1 MSIFILI
8 LTFFVGLLVGR
19 YTIFLIQKS
28 LSIFISAVDKF
39 LNKYFVFFL
48 LAVLFFILFSLI
60 LTGGFI
66 LWGILFA
73 GITELGKL
81 IYLSGWVVGAR
92 FLDFIRRVIVLNE
105 GQVVNIKNNL
115 KRGYYVYIRFRY
127 FFYNFTCH
135 WIFYS

>member
-1 MSIFILI
+1 MSIVIMI

-92 FLDFIRRVIVLNE
+92 FFGFHPKSNSF
-105 GQVVNIKNNL
+105 K
-115 KRGYYVYIRFRY
+115 
-127 FFYNFTCH
+127 
-135 WIFYS
+135 

>member
-1 MSIFILI
+1 MI

-48 LAVLFFILFSLI
+48 LAILFFILFSLI

-66 LWGILFA
+66 LWGILFG

-81 IYLSGWVVGAR
+81 IYLSGWAVGAR
-92 FLDFIRRVIVLNE
+92 FLGFYP
-105 GQVVNIKNNL
+105 KNSSF
-115 KRGYYVYIRFRY
+115 K
-127 FFYNFTCH
+127 
-135 WIFYS
+135 